1 MNTLRTRM
9 KAFAVAVI
17 RFCMTLPRTE
27 ESYVIRR
34 QLLRSATSP
43 GAHCREATRARSNA
57 EMVSKLEVALQE
69 LDESVY
75 WMELL
80 VEAGIVPL
88 ARLDALMKEADELLA
103 MTVSAVR
110 TIKRKRAISHRLS

>member
-1 MNTLRTRM
+1 MNTLRTRT

-17 RFCMTLPRTE
+17 RFCMELPRTE
-27 ESYVIRR
+27 EVYVIRR

-43 GAHCREATRARSNA
+43 GAHCREASRARSNA
-57 EMVSKLEVALQE
+57 EMISKLEVAIQE

-80 VEAGIVPL
+80 AEAGIIPQSH
-88 ARLDALMKEADELLA
+88 LDLLMREADELLA

-110 TIKRKRAISHRLS
+110 TIKRKR